1 MPVKMQIFSFL
12 FLMLGP
18 FKIIGPYA
26 RLTRNATPE
35 LARNIALRGT
45 LYSVIALL
53 LAAFLGQRILGNYGI
68 PLPILGFSAGLI
80 LFLVALLNVI
90 QQFSPAPLHADD
102 DTVPTL
108 AMAMNPLAF
117 PTIVTPYG
125 IAAVIMFLAI
135 CPEQACKLMVGGMV
149 LGIMLLNLI
158 LMLISRK
165 AMKVLGLVLP
175 ILGAVLGVVQVA
187 LGLMI
192 MYNQG
197 KAVLQL

>member
-1 MPVKMQIFSFL
+1 MPLKIQIFSFL

-18 FKIIGPYA
+18 FKVIGPFFK
-26 RLTRNATPE
+26 LTKNATPE

-45 LYSVIALL
+45 LYSLIALI
-53 LAAFLGQRILGNYGI
+53 LAALLGQRILSNYGI
-68 PLPILGFSAGLI
+68 PIPILGFSAGLI

-90 QQFSPAPLHADD
+90 QQFTPTPAHSDENA
-102 DTVPTL
+102 VPSL
-108 AMAMNPLAF
+108 ALAMNPLAF

-135 CPEQACKLMVGGMV
+135 CPDRECELMVGGMV
-149 LGIMLLNLI
+149 LGIMLLNLV

-165 AMKVLGLVLP
+165 AMKVLGLILP

-192 MYNQG
+192 MFNQG
-197 KAVLQL
+197 KAMLNL